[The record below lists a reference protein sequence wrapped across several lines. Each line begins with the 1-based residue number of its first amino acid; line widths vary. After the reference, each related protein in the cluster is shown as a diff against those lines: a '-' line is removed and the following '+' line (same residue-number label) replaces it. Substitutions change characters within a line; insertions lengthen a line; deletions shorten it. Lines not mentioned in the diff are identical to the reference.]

1 MDYNYKTIEELY
13 LAIGVAGAIIVV
25 FLGIFVYMIVN
36 NNKYTIGKMEDLV
49 KETKNLQANDNRF
62 ETLVLALTDV
72 TKELANT
79 VDKMSDTL
87 IKVDYYNKNLSRNL
101 EKHDDR
107 AIKISEDINAL
118 KTKIYHRA
126 GE

>member
-1 MDYNYKTIEELY
+1 MDYKTIEELY

-25 FLGIFVYMIVN
+25 FLGIFVYMIVS
-36 NNKYTIGKMEDLV
+36 NNKYTISQMEGLV
-49 KETKNLQANDNRF
+49 KETKNLQLNDNRF
-62 ETLVLALTDV
+62 ENLVLALTDV

-87 IKVDYYNKNLSRNL
+87 IKVDYYNKNLFRNL

-107 AIKISEDINAL
+107 AVKISEDINAL

>member
-87 IKVDYYNKNLSRNL
+87 IKVDYYNKNLSRDL
-101 EKHDDR
+101 EKHDNR
-107 AIKISEDINAL
+107 AVKISEDINTL

>member
-1 MDYNYKTIEELY
+1 
-13 LAIGVAGAIIVV
+13 
-25 FLGIFVYMIVN
+25 
-36 NNKYTIGKMEDLV
+36 MEDLV
-49 KETKNLQANDNRF
+49 KETKNLQLNDNRF
-62 ETLVLALTDV
+62 ENLVLALTDV

-79 VDKMSDTL
+79 VDKISDTL
-87 IKVDYYNKNLSRNL
+87 IKVDYYNKNLFRNL

-107 AIKISEDINAL
+107 AVKISEDINAL

>member
-1 MDYNYKTIEELY
+1 MDYKTIEELY

-25 FLGIFVYMIVN
+25 FLGIFVYLIVS
-36 NNKYTIGKMEDLV
+36 NNKYTISQMEDLV
-49 KETKNLQANDNRF
+49 KETKNLQLNDNRF
-62 ETLVLALTDV
+62 ENLVLALTDV

-107 AIKISEDINAL
+107 VVKMSEDINAL
-118 KTKIYHRA
+118 KTKIYHRT

>member
-49 KETKNLQANDNRF
+49 KETKNLQLNDNRF

-87 IKVDYYNKNLSRNL
+87 IKVDYYNKNLSRDL
-101 EKHDDR
+101 EKHDNR
-107 AIKISEDINAL
+107 AVKISEDINTL

>member
-1 MDYNYKTIEELY
+1 MEYKTIGELY
-13 LAIGVAGAIIVV
+13 LALGVAGVIIVV
-25 FLGIFVYMIVN
+25 FLGIFVYLIYN
-36 NNKYTIGKMEDLV
+36 NNQNTISQMKKLVED
-49 KETKNLQANDNRF
+49 TKNLQANDNRF
-62 ETLVLALTDV
+62 ENLILALTDV

-107 AIKISEDINAL
+107 VVKISEDINAL

>member
-1 MDYNYKTIEELY
+1 MDYKTIEELY

-25 FLGIFVYMIVN
+25 FLGIFVYLIVS
-36 NNKYTIGKMEDLV
+36 NNKYTISQMEDLV
-49 KETKNLQANDNRF
+49 KETKNLQLNDNRF
-62 ETLVLALTDV
+62 ENLVLALTDV

-79 VDKMSDTL
+79 VDKISDTL
-87 IKVDYYNKNLSRNL
+87 IKVDYYNKNLFRNL

-107 AIKISEDINAL
+107 AVKISEDINAL

>member
-1 MDYNYKTIEELY
+1 MDYKTIEELY

-36 NNKYTIGKMEDLV
+36 NNKYTISQMKNLVED
-49 KETKNLQANDNRF
+49 TKNLQANDNRF
-62 ETLVLALTDV
+62 ENLVLALTDV
-72 TKELANT
+72 TKELAKT

-87 IKVDYYNKNLSRNL
+87 IKVDYYNKNLSRSL

-107 AIKISEDINAL
+107 AVKISEDINAL

>member
-1 MDYNYKTIEELY
+1 MDYKTIEELY

-25 FLGIFVYMIVN
+25 FLGIFVYLIVS
-36 NNKYTIGKMEDLV
+36 NNKYTISQMEDLV
-49 KETKNLQANDNRF
+49 KETKNLQLNDNRF
-62 ETLVLALTDV
+62 ENLVLALTDV

-87 IKVDYYNKNLSRNL
+87 IKVDYYNKNLFRNL

-107 AIKISEDINAL
+107 VVKMSEDINAL

>member
-1 MDYNYKTIEELY
+1 MEYKTIGELY
-13 LAIGVAGAIIVV
+13 LALGVAGVIIVV

-36 NNKYTIGKMEDLV
+36 NYKYTIDKMEELV
-49 KETKNLQANDNRF
+49 KETKHLQLNDNRF
-62 ETLVLALTDV
+62 ENLVLALTDV

-107 AIKISEDINAL
+107 VVKISEDINTL
-118 KTKIYHRA
+118 KTKICHRA

>member
-1 MDYNYKTIEELY
+1 MDYKTIEELY

-25 FLGIFVYMIVN
+25 FLGIFVYLIVS
-36 NNKYTIGKMEDLV
+36 NNKYTISQMEDLV
-49 KETKNLQANDNRF
+49 KETKHLQLNDNRF
-62 ETLVLALTDV
+62 ENLVLALTDV

-87 IKVDYYNKNLSRNL
+87 IKVDYYNKNLFRNL

-107 AIKISEDINAL
+107 AVKISEDINAL
-118 KTKIYHRA
+118 KTKIYHRT

>member
-1 MDYNYKTIEELY
+1 MDYKTIEELY

-25 FLGIFVYMIVN
+25 FLGIFVYLIVS
-36 NNKYTIGKMEDLV
+36 NNKYTISQMEGLV
-49 KETKNLQANDNRF
+49 KETKNLQLNDNRF
-62 ETLVLALTDV
+62 ENLVLALTDV

-87 IKVDYYNKNLSRNL
+87 IKVDYYNKNLFRNL

-107 AIKISEDINAL
+107 VVKMSEDINAL

>member
-1 MDYNYKTIEELY
+1 MDYKTIEELY

-25 FLGIFVYMIVN
+25 FLGIFVYLIVS
-36 NNKYTIGKMEDLV
+36 NNKYTISQMEDLV
-49 KETKNLQANDNRF
+49 KETKNLQLNDNRF
-62 ETLVLALTDV
+62 ENLVLALTDV

-87 IKVDYYNKNLSRNL
+87 IKVDYYNKNLFRNL

-107 AIKISEDINAL
+107 AVKISEDINAL
-118 KTKIYHRA
+118 KTKIYHRT

>member
-87 IKVDYYNKNLSRNL
+87 IKVDYYNKNLSRDL
-101 EKHDDR
+101 EKHDNR
-107 AIKISEDINAL
+107 AVKISEDINAL